1 MKKYG
6 LKLTASTFL
15 IVDTS
20 PASIEIACEW
30 QACMGGQVFLRDL
43 TCANAAQNL
52 VSTVKRRKQLN
63 CISTFST
70 SLISILFF
78 SDRKCSPQI
87 ACLALV
93 KRPSSS
99 VQHCFKRLSKRFKV
113 LQSTY
118 NTQPI
123 IVLAAFLLQHQFL

>member
-52 VSTVKRRKQLN
+52 VSTIK
-63 CISTFST
+63 
-70 SLISILFF
+70 
-78 SDRKCSPQI
+78 
-87 ACLALV
+87 
-93 KRPSSS
+93 
-99 VQHCFKRLSKRFKV
+99 
-113 LQSTY
+113 
-118 NTQPI
+118 
-123 IVLAAFLLQHQFL
+123 